1 MKWLS
6 IPAALFCLAL
16 APTAGADSQLD
27 HMQIRSTS
35 FAGNKIGISPIRGVT
50 VYLPPDYNS
59 SSKRFPVIYFLN
71 NMNETESE
79 PFATHDAKAL
89 LDAAIAGGTIGSV
102 IVVTADFSTPVGSSW
117 YVNSP
122 VTGNWQDFMVKEL
135 VPYIDG
141 HYRTLATAASRGMAG
156 DRMGGYGAIRFG
168 MTNPDVFGS
177 VYALHPVGTGTG
189 VQTMHSRPNWEKLH
203 AAKSL
208 AEFDDDVFGRI
219 FLSIYQAYVPNPDKP
234 PLYVELTARRE
245 NGQLNIDAT
254 QTGRLIEN
262 FALVNQLPEHAGNLK
277 RLRALKFDWGRNDSN
292 YDHVISNQAFARM
305 LDEYGVL
312 YEAEEYRA
320 WWGERTWGK
329 DGRIMTDLLP
339 FFAKNLTFGG
349 NN

>member
-16 APTAGADSQLD
+16 APTAGAESRLD
-27 HMQIRSTS
+27 HTQIRSTN
-35 FAGNKIGISPIRGVT
+35 FADNTLGISPMRGVS
-50 VYLPPDYNS
+50 VYVPADYDTPG
-59 SSKRFPVIYFLN
+59 KRFPVIYFLN
-71 NMNETESE
+71 NVNETETE
-79 PFATHDAKAL
+79 PFATHGAKAL
-89 LDAAIAGGTIGSV
+89 LDAAIATGTIGSV
-102 IVVTADFSTPVGSSW
+102 IVVTADFSTPMGSSW

-122 VTGNWQDFMVKEL
+122 VTGNWQDFMIKEL

-189 VQTMHSRPNWEKLH
+189 VQTMHSRPNWEKLQ

-208 AEFDDDVFGRI
+208 AELGDDVFARI

-234 PLYVELTARRE
+234 PLYVDLSARRE
-245 NGQLNIDAT
+245 NGQLNIDAA
-254 QTGRLIEN
+254 QTARLIKN

-277 RLRALKFDWGRNDSN
+277 RLRAFKFDWGRNDGN

-305 LDEYGVL
+305 LDEYGVN
-312 YEAEEYRA
+312 YEAEEYHA
-320 WWGERTWGK
+320 WWGERTWGE
-329 DGRIMTDLLP
+329 DGRVMTDLLP
-339 FFAKNLTFGG
+339 FFAKNLAFSQP
-349 NN
+349 